1 MNHWS
6 DSGGIF
12 RKMYL
17 SKWAPQSNRKLTYV
31 RLQTDFPRSHHIMV
45 LDESTYTCKCT
56 LTHLTPGDIQAGM
69 SRVGGALFVDGVAG
83 VLGFLTGWGSKHQ
96 T

>member
-1 MNHWS
+1 
-6 DSGGIF
+6 
-12 RKMYL
+12 
-17 SKWAPQSNRKLTYV
+17 
-31 RLQTDFPRSHHIMV
+31 MV